1 MIGLAHNRSNV
12 ELGAS
17 LRAATMLVTAR
28 ADIEGID
35 TSRILAEL
43 LERIPA
49 PR

>member
-1 MIGLAHNRSNV
+1 MMLAAHNRSNV
-12 ELGAS
+12 EFGAS
-17 LRAATMLVTAR
+17 LRAATLLATAR

-35 TSRILAEL
+35 TYRILAEL